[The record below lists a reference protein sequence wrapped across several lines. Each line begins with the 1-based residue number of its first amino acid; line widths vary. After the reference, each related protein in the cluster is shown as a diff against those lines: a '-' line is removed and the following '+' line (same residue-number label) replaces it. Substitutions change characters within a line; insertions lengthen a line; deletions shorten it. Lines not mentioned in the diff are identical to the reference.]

1 MGDKISDSLFNF
13 VKYIL
18 SNMVLRALIKFA

>member
-1 MGDKISDSLFNF
+1 M
-13 VKYIL
+13 L